1 MSRDPRVFEVIQR
14 QTYEKNEDR
23 IRVLNAALNGVSHLL
38 NDHLLI
44 YDLSQAENEII
55 REEIL
60 RYTVRNHLDNITEG
74 QIKDALDE
82 IEAELEGSNEE

>member
-1 MSRDPRVFEVIQR
+1 MSRDPRAYAVLEQ
-14 QTYEKNEDR
+14 QAYEQNEGR
-23 IRVLNAALNGVSHLL
+23 IRALNAALNGVSHLL